1 MIWRY
6 TSLCIYLPFQTQNT
20 SSKSRYGRGK
30 SHTGMVYSSI
40 YFDLCNFGQLGLYN
54 ARMKYMHFNMN
65 IKFCL
70 RSRWKWPA
78 YRLLLKLIDYSFHD
92 FILWIGISVFRCC
105 SDISSLF
112 VFTISWV
119 SIFFFFCWFIW
130 VFFSFSMFLTQRQK
144 NCQWHFNEF
153 LIRFK

>member
-78 YRLLLKLIDYSFHD
+78 YRLLWKNNWLFFSWFHFMNWNFCVSLLFWYLFSFCIYH
-92 FILWIGISVFRCC
+92 L
-105 SDISSLF
+105 L
-112 VFTISWV
+112 ISWV
-119 SIFFFFCWFIW
+119 SIFFFVDSFE
-130 VFFSFSMFLTQRQK
+130 VFFLFL
-144 NCQWHFNEF
+144 CF
-153 LIRFK
+153 